1 MTLTALLV
9 ACSAQAHDTPKIF
22 LDPGHGASGN
32 PGNESALCVSEQDA
46 MLALALKVE
55 ERLLERGAR
64 VELARRE
71 GELVSYDDRLEA
83 AKTWDADVF
92 VSLHSDVR
100 AASPEDEGCAS
111 VDDGEG
117 FSILWG
123 EDADDAT
130 LPGKRRDLA
139 RAIGTQMARSG
150 FVPYRGDSYGT
161 LYIED
166 EVVPG
171 VFVDRHEPHQRIK
184 MLRRPVMPSVL
195 VETHHAWVAD
205 EAELWTHPVVV
216 VAFADALFEAV
227 TQGR

>member
-1 MTLTALLV
+1 
-9 ACSAQAHDTPKIF
+9 
-22 LDPGHGASGN
+22 
-32 PGNESALCVSEQDA
+32 
-46 MLALALKVE
+46 
-55 ERLLERGAR
+55 
-64 VELARRE
+64 
-71 GELVSYDDRLEA
+71 
-83 AKTWDADVF
+83 
-92 VSLHSDVR
+92 
-100 AASPEDEGCAS
+100 
-111 VDDGEG
+111 
-117 FSILWG
+117 
-123 EDADDAT
+123 
-130 LPGKRRDLA
+130 
-139 RAIGTQMARSG
+139 MARSG